1 MNRKTSPNYFIP
13 SSLFM
18 KHMLALKYF
27 SLYCEIKVH
36 NYYYFARQT
45 EWSFILH
52 VHLETPLSVNLQGTL
67 YHIPH
72 LTFTPHFQSVSAAS
86 VYMQT

>member
-1 MNRKTSPNYFIP
+1 
-13 SSLFM
+13 M

-36 NYYYFARQT
+36 NYCYFAGQI
-45 EWSFILH
+45 EWSFLLD
-52 VHLETPLSVNLQGTL
+52 VHLETPQSVNLQGTL

-72 LTFTPHFQSVSAAS
+72 LTFKPRFQSVSAGA
-86 VYMQT
+86 VYMET